1 MATIKPDNSDCTN
14 SSYTYI
20 NYLFISETHSIPT
33 SVSREFGKQPETTT
47 MAGQKLSPTAPGTG
61 FERTQPSIANS
72 TDAAVVS
79 QKRTPNSRRQ
89 NSLKKQSSIEVIF
102 A

>member
-1 MATIKPDNSDCTN
+1 M
-14 SSYTYI
+14 
-20 NYLFISETHSIPT
+20 FSETHSIPT